1 MARYVENEKFTPNPT
16 DMRGTFQTTRTG
28 VPQNPDA
35 ASEVFRQDRHAAAER
50 MKEAAENDGDIL
62 YAGDAPSREEQ
73 KEAVVKRAERAL
85 KGGEPKPGG
94 PTKAQQ
100 EAAQENDNDTS
111 NATSATEQPDISD
124 ATTQQNTD
132 AQTVADA
139 SVKHEDAPKSST
151 RRRSSSK

>member
-35 ASEVFRQDRHAAAER
+35 VSEVFRQDRHAAAKR
-50 MKEAAENDGDIL
+50 MKEAVENDGDIL
-62 YAGDAPSREEQ
+62 YSGDASSREEQ
-73 KEAVVKRAERAL
+73 KAAVVQRAERAL
-85 KGGEPKPGG
+85 EDGEPEPGG
-94 PTKAQQ
+94 PTKAQK
-100 EAAQENDNDTS
+100 EAAEEHDNDTS

-132 AQTVADA
+132 AQNVT
-139 SVKHEDAPKSST
+139 KSST